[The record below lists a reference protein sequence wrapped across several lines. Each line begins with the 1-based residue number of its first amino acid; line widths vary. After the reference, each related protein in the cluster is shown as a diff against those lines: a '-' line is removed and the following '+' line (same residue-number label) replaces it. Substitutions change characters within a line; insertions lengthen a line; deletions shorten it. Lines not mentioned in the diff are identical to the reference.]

1 MRTSRC
7 LTSRERQRD
16 DAKIHLKEATF
27 SVSYKNTTA
36 ITREKRARASL
47 SPKQPEKRRRVR
59 VKNKTPAARMAR
71 AYYQFRS
78 FAAAAAILL

>member
-16 DAKIHLKEATF
+16 DAKIQLKEATF

-36 ITREKRARASL
+36 ITREKRARTSH
-47 SPKQPEKRRRVR
+47 SPKQPGKRRRLY
-59 VKNKTPAARMAR
+59 VKNKTPAAQMAR
-71 AYYQFRS
+71 ARTTR
-78 FAAAAAILL
+78 